1 MTVILTAMIRN
12 TSICDKS
19 ANLKFPRS
27 AQNYTNLIIR
37 LAEHLSSAFSPSHV
51 SVQFAKLRNGSDP
64 TTTLNRM

>member
-12 TSICDKS
+12 TSIRDKS
-19 ANLKFPRS
+19 TNLKFPRS

-37 LAEHLSSAFSPSHV
+37 LAEHLSSALSPSHV
-51 SVQFAKLRNGSDP
+51 SAQFAELRNGSDP